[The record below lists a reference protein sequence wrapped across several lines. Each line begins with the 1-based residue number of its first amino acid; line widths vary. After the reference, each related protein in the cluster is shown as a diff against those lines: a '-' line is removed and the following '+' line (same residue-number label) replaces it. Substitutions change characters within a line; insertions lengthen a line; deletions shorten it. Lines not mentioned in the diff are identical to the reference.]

1 MENQCNLVL
10 PELYK
15 KSQLTYR
22 DPLLFE
28 PITL

>member
-1 MENQCNLVL
+1 MENQCNLLSSVL

-15 KSQLTYR
+15 KTYR

-28 PITL
+28 SITL